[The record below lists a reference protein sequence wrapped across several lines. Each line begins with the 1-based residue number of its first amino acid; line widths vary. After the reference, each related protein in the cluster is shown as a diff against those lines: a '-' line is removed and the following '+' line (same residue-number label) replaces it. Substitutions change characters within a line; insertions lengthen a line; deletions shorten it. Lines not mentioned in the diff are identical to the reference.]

1 MANNSFDLKN
11 IGVVYL
17 SDLTLQDFPSSEV
30 GVGHVLWNGS
40 GFVVQ
45 TDNQGPV
52 YTSVPSYNIAQQS
65 LEVYEPNDT
74 VVIPTYSVVTGDYRL
89 RDSQGNDYVPR
100 ASVAAQNVGVSG
112 STSVQS
118 PTTETLGT
126 AYLAAGTL
134 ASASCAAYMKLEN
147 SGGPNH
153 PKTEAVVYLNSLDNQ
168 TTYGT
173 LIQSLAIG
181 AGSVENVIAMTNL
194 VAIPSDGWYRLE
206 ANVDQANSTVTLYGL
221 RLGYTG

>member
-1 MANNSFDLKN
+1 MTGKYNLKD

-17 SDLTLQDFPSSEV
+17 DELTSKDLPAGEASTGILS
-30 GVGHVLWNGS
+30 WNGS
-40 GFVVQ
+40 ALTVRYSSNNLDVDVAFP
-45 TDNQGPV
+45 T
-52 YTSVPSYNIAQQS
+52 TAS
-65 LEVYEPNDT
+65 LAST
-74 VVIPTYSVVTGDYRL
+74 KTGVL
-89 RDSQGNDYVPR
+89 
-100 ASVAAQNVGVSG
+100 AQNVGVSG
-112 STSVQS
+112 STSVQD

-134 ASASCAAYMKLEN
+134 ESASCAGYMKLEN
-147 SGGPNH
+147 SGGQNH
-153 PKTEAVVYLNSLDNQ
+153 PKTDAVVYLNSLDNQ

-173 LIQSLAIG
+173 LSQSLAIG

-194 VAIPSDGWYRLE
+194 VVIPSAGWYRLE